1 MQRCVCADIFG
12 VAFLGFAPC
21 QALRFY
27 VIKKKKKERIQR
39 INLLLPLSP
48 PPHPQDWGREKLELV
63 RGMWVGGFGCPHP
76 SPCCRAHV
84 SKAANGWLV
93 QV

>member
-27 VIKKKKKERIQR
+27 VIKKKRKKERIQR

-48 PPHPQDWGREKLELV
+48 PPTPPGLGKGEVGVGAWN
-63 RGMWVGGFGCPHP
+63 VGGGVRL
-76 SPCCRAHV
+76 SPP
-84 SKAANGWLV
+84 LPLL
-93 QV
+93 

>member
-27 VIKKKKKERIQR
+27 VIKKKKKGA
-39 INLLLPLSP
+39 NPTNKFAPAPLS
-48 PPHPQDWGREKLELV
+48 PPHPQDWGSEKLELV

>member
-1 MQRCVCADIFG
+1 MCGYFWCSFFG
-12 VAFLGFAPC
+12 FCPVSGVKVLC
-21 QALRFY
+21 DL
-27 VIKKKKKERIQR
+27 KKKKGENPTNKFAPA
-39 INLLLPLSP
+39 PLSP

-84 SKAANGWLV
+84 SKVANGWLV